1 MAITY
6 HSGRRIQATQADFD
20 GTPAVSGGWK
30 ELARTTLGSNGD
42 SIDVSSLAD
51 KRYLMFLLDSRS
63 NGTAISTTWKANGST
78 GNEYSFRRNHDGTE
92 GDATTQPSSATSWT
106 SIVTN
111 AFGVGYAA
119 NKSGKEKLFLEHE
132 VYQNTAGA
140 GTAPTRTKNA
150 FKWTGTDHNLNLSW
164 VLDTTY
170 YVQLERDG
178 ASFSATVW
186 TGSYNGTEV
195 ASGTDTIGGT
205 VSGLQY
211 FGVKSPVTNR
221 GGSFSGWLDDLK
233 IYDGILPTSLTNKPT
248 DVQDNSLLVEK
259 DTARRY
265 WFSDEFSKSNCKA
278 YFTLDETSG
287 NPANHTTSANGFSD
301 GNGINGTNGSTGAT
315 QNITG
320 KFDKCFEFS
329 GGNNEQVDMGNTILS
344 GTTDFTLSGWIN
356 SSITSSG
363 TYVIFNSYLS
373 SATAGI
379 QLYINGSG
387 NIIYWTSTG
396 SITTSTATS
405 GSNNSWDHVVV
416 TKEGTSVKIY
426 LNGAVDVSGTI
437 NHSITGGN
445 FSIGGRSDGLYCFKG
460 KIDEASVWTRALSAS
475 EISEL
480 YNSGTG
486 KTLLEAKTATW
497 TMQSDWTDDFSSD
510 NWTNIE
516 GTNVGVSGGVLAY
529 NAGAGA
535 GDDGAYRDY
544 GSVVSETFVW
554 RFTWNATNISKGSHS
569 ANNEVNFGI
578 SSNTLDNGSNNDAV
592 GILLRVDSNNKQ
604 LNAGIWKNDP
614 PDSTAPVN
622 TALEP
627 STFAD
632 GVYYVEIVRQSN
644 RVFTITLYSDSSFS
658 TSAYTTTLTNN
669 SDLDD
674 LRYFKVTTDHE
685 TSADSVN
692 NGSLDNFEFY
702 NGVTSVN

>member
-1 MAITY
+1 MTIEYKDSKRIVALSSDVLNTPTY
-6 HSGRRIQATQADFD
+6 SDDFTGTDDWADQGSGV
-20 GTPAVSGGWK
+20 GVN
-30 ELARTTLGSNGD
+30 TTTDRLEFNSWTDNTTNNSSTLDLGSTLSDTKWTIRFRLHWTGFSNTTDWTAPAIG
-42 SIDVSSLAD
+42 
-51 KRYLMFLLDSRS
+51 MFS
-63 NGTAISTTWKANGST
+63 A
-78 GNEYSFRRNHDGTE
+78 
-92 GDATTQPSSATSWT
+92 SSATGGNSAQDMLFYW
-106 SIVTN
+106 SI
-111 AFGVGYAA
+111 A
-119 NKSGKEKLFLEHE
+119 N
-132 VYQNTAGA
+132 GA
-140 GTAPTRTKNA
+140 TKRAYLSSADNS
-150 FKWTGTDHNLNLSW
+150 TISGTDHNLNLSW

-475 EISEL
+475 EVSEL

-544 GSVVSETFVW
+544 GSVVSDTFVW